1 MFVIRNTFIA
11 KPGCAGKLAAQL
23 KEATAAFQMP
33 NVRVMTDMTGNL
45 NTVIMEHTA
54 ETLAEF
60 ERRIQEVIGSPAYRE
75 RMAGYTELWITGHRE
90 ILRVV

>member
-23 KEATAAFQMP
+23 KEAVAAFEMP
-33 NVRVMTDMTGNL
+33 GGRVMTDISGDFNR
-45 NTVIMEHTA
+45 VIMEHTA
-54 ETLAEF
+54 ESLAEF
-60 ERRIQEVIGSPAYRE
+60 EKRMQETMGSPMYRQK
-75 RMAGYTELWITGHRE
+75 MAGYTELWVTGSRE